1 MSEFL
6 KLGDNIVVKP
16 KGTDYSLEAGKVYD
30 LFFERFEGPRL
41 KENGELN
48 LPAKVYKSKKDEIFI
63 KRILE
68 YHHNSNANTTGVM
81 MAGTKGTGKSIMAKV
96 IAKESNLPIIIVSPN
111 FPEGQLTNY
120 FKQFTQEVCI
130 IFDEV
135 EKNYNTEMMLGF
147 LDGIEKTCRKLVLMT
162 CNKLSCV
169 SEYMSDRC
177 SRIRYLRKYT
187 ENSNM
192 EFLPMIAE
200 DLKIKNPEK
209 VIEFC
214 KKEIKL
220 LSMDNIFAF
229 LQEVK
234 AFEEITDDYGEIISV
249 MNISTKSNFDINT
262 DRNNNETH
270 EETKETIIKDCL
282 ECSDLECSDEY
293 GDFDGYDKYDD
304 AA

>member
-6 KLGDNIVVKP
+6 KLGDIIVIKP
-16 KGTDYSLEAGKVYD
+16 KGADYSLEAGKVYD
-30 LFFERFEGPRL
+30 LNFSRFEGPRL

-48 LPAKVYKSKKDEIFI
+48 LPPKVYKSKKDEIFI
-63 KRILE
+63 KRILD
-68 YHHNSNANTTGVM
+68 YHHNSKANTTGVM

-96 IAKESNLPIIIVSPN
+96 IAKESNLPIIIVSPD
-111 FPEGQLTNY
+111 FPASQLTTY

-135 EKNYNTEMMLGF
+135 EKNYNTEMMLSF

-162 CNKLSCV
+162 CNEISCV
-169 SEYMSDRC
+169 SQYMTDRC
-177 SRIRYLRKYT
+177 SRVRYLRKYS
-187 ENSNM
+187 ENSNI
-192 EFLPMIAE
+192 EFLPMIVE
-200 DLKIKNPEK
+200 DLQIKNPEK

-214 KKEIKL
+214 KNEIKL

-234 AFEEITDDYGEIISV
+234 AYEGVIDDLGEIISI
-249 MNISTKSNFDINT
+249 MNISTKTSFDINGEKT
-262 DRNNNETH
+262 ETKS
-270 EETKETIIKDCL
+270 EETKETVTKKDCS
-282 ECSDLECSDEY
+282 ECLNDYLDDY
-293 GDFDGYDKYDD
+293 DDFDGYDDYCE